1 MVTMGRMSV
10 IKKKIVDNVLV
21 ILGGLLGGAA
31 VWLSLF
37 FIFYFETWSARLLSI
52 FVMCVCIYFISKF
65 FNRFYPR

>member
-1 MVTMGRMSV
+1 MGRMSV

-37 FIFYFETWSARLLSI
+37 FIFYFDTWLARLLSI
-52 FVMCVCIYFISKF
+52 LAMSVCIYLIAKF

>member
-1 MVTMGRMSV
+1 MGRISI

-37 FIFYFETWSARLLSI
+37 FIFYFDTWSARLFSI
-52 FVMCVCIYFISKF
+52 FAMIVCIYFISKF